1 LKWDIDG
8 KRWPNREAS
17 RFVQAGGL
25 KWHVQQIG
33 AGPAIFLLHGTGAAT
48 HSWRDLLPR
57 LAEKFTVIAADLP
70 GHGFSEALPTAQMSL
85 PGMAR
90 ASADLLRVLKVEPAL
105 VVGHSAGAA
114 ILARMC
120 LDGKIKPRDLVSL
133 NGAMLP
139 LRGLAGVVFP
149 PTAKLM
155 AATSLAPRLFSWR
168 AQDPAAIARLISST
182 GSKLDGTGAE
192 LYTRLIRDTAHVAA
206 TLNMMAQWDLVPL
219 ERNLPAL
226 ETPLTLVVGSN
237 DLTVLPSEANRVKA
251 IVPDAKVITL
261 AGLGHLAHEE
271 QPDEIAKLITRIFED
286 HAPSVNIKK

>member
-1 LKWDIDG
+1 MNWDIDG

-17 RFVQAGGL
+17 RFVLAGGL

-57 LAEKFTVIAADLP
+57 LAKKFTVIAADLP

-120 LDGKIKPRDLVSL
+120 LAGQIKPRALMSL

-149 PTAKLM
+149 PAAKLM

-182 GSKLDGTGAE
+182 GSKLDSAGAE
-192 LYTRLIRDTAHVAA
+192 LYRRLIRDTAHVAA
-206 TLNMMAQWDLVPL
+206 TLNMMAQWDLVLL

-226 ETPLTLVVGSN
+226 KTPLTLVVGSN

-271 QPDEIAKLITRIFED
+271 QPDEIARLITRIFED
-286 HAPSVNIKK
+286 HAPSVSIKK

>member
-1 LKWDIDG
+1 MNFDLDG

-25 KWHVQQIG
+25 KWHVQQTG
-33 AGPAIFLLHGTGAAT
+33 AGPAILLLHGTGAAT

-90 ASADLLRVLKVEPAL
+90 AAGDLLRALKVEPAL

-120 LDGKIKPRDLVSL
+120 LDAQITPRALVSL

-139 LRGLAGVVFP
+139 LRGMAGVVFP
-149 PTAKLM
+149 PAAKLM
-155 AATSLAPRLFSWR
+155 AATSLVPRLFSWR
-168 AQDPAAIARLISST
+168 AQDPNAIARLISST
-182 GSKLDGTGAE
+182 GSKLDRAGAE
-192 LYTRLIRDTAHVAA
+192 LYARLIRDQDHVTA

-219 ERNLPAL
+219 ERNLPQL
-226 ETPLTLVVGSN
+226 KTSLVLVVGLN
-237 DLTVLPSEANRVKA
+237 DLTVSPNEANRVKA
-251 IVPDAKVITL
+251 LVPDAKIITL

-271 QPDEIAKLITRIFED
+271 KPDEIAKLITRIFED
-286 HAPSVNIKK
+286 HAPAVALC